1 MPIEEAKLP
10 ETLITAIP
18 RINIGIFCDNEATL
32 QAMQQVAADR
42 RMSRA
47 HITVHTG
54 GIIGAFQA
62 HSGALSPNLLI
73 VESHS
78 PRDTILTELSQL
90 AQVCD
95 PATKVIVIGH
105 VNDVIRA
112 DTGRWASRRRSLAEG
127 HGTT

>member
-1 MPIEEAKLP
+1 MPQAMPILEEAKSP
-10 ETLITAIP
+10 EAMVAAVP
-18 RINIGIFCDNEATL
+18 RINIGMFCDNEATL

-47 HITVHTG
+47 HVTVQTG

-62 HSGALSPNLLI
+62 YSGGQSPNLLI

-78 PRDTILTELSQL
+78 TRDAVLTELSQL

-95 PATKVIVIGH
+95 P
-105 VNDVIRA
+105 
-112 DTGRWASRRRSLAEG
+112 
-127 HGTT
+127 